1 MFQIA
6 TVKDYDGDK
15 SKLGNAEKFFL
26 TLSGL
31 AAFKLR
37 IDGLVLKDD
46 FKLSCDSLRPNIET
60 YIRACEHPLDNES
73 FKVFLR
79 FVLHTGNFLNAVSDH
94 YKVLFPCYRFL
105 NTTTKN
111 TSFCTKTICRTDKNL
126 KDGNNRIKYNK

>member
-79 FVLHTGNFLNAVSDH
+79 YVLHTGNFLNAVSDL
-94 YKVLFPCYRFL
+94 YKVLFHCYSFL
-105 NTTTKN
+105 SLSALKQYAGMTHFLKN
-111 TSFCTKTICRTDKNL
+111 GS
-126 KDGNNRIKYNK
+126 NRIKYNK